1 MKLIL
6 RQCEWQVC
14 CLGHCVPINI
24 PSPWGGCRA
33 GWNSAPRWSGAEAS
47 SFSPLPSPIPLPTTT
62 GTFEVQRDSC
72 SPLPS
77 QSLPWSLVSGLRINL
92 LVTLLNQ
99 LLPEKGPGCKD
110 DRNQTSN
117 GFPGAEGSETFSC
130 HFFSQGIKGRMW
142 VIGLQQCE
150 EGFQHFLED
159 SREGLFPFSRS
170 CPLLSRR
177 CLAHL
182 IRGSVVGNQ
191 CPGWLGWLL
200 LRYAGR
206 K

>member
-1 MKLIL
+1 MLSKTLRILIT
-6 RQCEWQVC
+6 
-14 CLGHCVPINI
+14 
-24 PSPWGGCRA
+24 A
-33 GWNSAPRWSGAEAS
+33 A
-47 SFSPLPSPIPLPTTT
+47 SFSLLPSFIPLPTTKR
-62 GTFEVQRDSC
+62 TFEVQRDSY
-72 SPLPS
+72 SPLLS

-99 LLPEKGPGCKD
+99 FLPERGPGCKD

-130 HFFSQGIKGRMW
+130 HFLSQGIKGRMW
-142 VIGLQQCE
+142 VTGLQQCE
-150 EGFQHFLED
+150 EEFQHCLED
-159 SREGLFPFSRS
+159 SWEGLFPFSRG

-182 IRGSVVGNQ
+182 IRGSVLGNQ